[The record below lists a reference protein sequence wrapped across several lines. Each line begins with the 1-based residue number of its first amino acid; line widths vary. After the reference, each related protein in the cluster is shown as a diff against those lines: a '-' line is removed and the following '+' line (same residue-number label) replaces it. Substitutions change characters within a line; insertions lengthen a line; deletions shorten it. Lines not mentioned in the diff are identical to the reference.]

1 MYFDVTYST
10 QLFIIVITISY
21 KDFQVKVIFTC
32 ENLYGEKE
40 EDCTEKTYE
49 KYTQSIITCQDCLHS
64 TQGC

>member
-32 ENLYGEKE
+32 ENLYGEKRE
-40 EDCTEKTYE
+40 T
-49 KYTQSIITCQDCLHS
+49 
-64 TQGC
+64 